1 MLVELRT
8 FRSASHGRVIGYVLR
23 PRTVLCD
30 DAGMQNDGRVLPNLA
45 ETVVLH
51 RLGLIRAD
59 ELPMV
64 AAKWLAADIIDTE

>member
-1 MLVELRT
+1 M
-8 FRSASHGRVIGYVLR
+8 
-23 PRTVLCD
+23 LCD